1 MIADD
6 EVIVTD
12 PELVWEVLLKL
23 MAQVTGRLGLRFVS
37 TTLDFSAGVW

>member
-23 MAQVTGRLGLRFVS
+23 MA
-37 TTLDFSAGVW
+37 